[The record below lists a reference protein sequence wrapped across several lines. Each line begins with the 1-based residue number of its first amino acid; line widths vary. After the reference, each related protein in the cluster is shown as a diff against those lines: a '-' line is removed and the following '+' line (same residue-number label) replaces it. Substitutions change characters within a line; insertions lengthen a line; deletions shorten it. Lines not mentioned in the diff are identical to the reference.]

1 MEIKSNNSMTISLVK
16 EVTISEKEMATY
28 TDPSVPLKYRV
39 HALRYDMLRYR
50 GFDLNPVDAIKLIRK
65 MEE

>member
-39 HALRYDMLRYR
+39 HAFRYDILRYHH
-50 GFDLNPVDAIKLIRK
+50 FDLNPVDAVALIRK